1 MTETIVEQGRSDAKV
16 TTAVEGVP
24 EKTRRPLVRL
34 VYWIARRQYKRVP
47 GPAKAMAHDMKV
59 LLAYGAFEKACERS
73 HKLEER
79 LKHIAVLRA
88 AQQIGCE
95 YCLDIGPW
103 VARNSGVP
111 ERQIREL
118 HLYQASD
125 AFDHLDR
132 LVLEYADAMSRT
144 PVVVGDELRAQLR
157 EHLDE
162 AQLVELTT
170 AIALENWR
178 ARFNHALALPPDE
191 FSRPEER
198 LAAAGA

>member
-1 MTETIVEQGRSDAKV
+1 MPETIVEQGRPQARTS
-16 TTAVEGVP
+16 TAIEGVP
-24 EKTRRPLVRL
+24 EDTRRPLVRL
-34 VYWIARRQYKRVP
+34 IYWITRRQYKRVP
-47 GPAKAMAHDMKV
+47 GPAKALAHDMKV
-59 LLAYGAFEKACERS
+59 LLAYGCFEKACDRA
-73 HKLEER
+73 HKLDHR
-79 LKHIAVLRA
+79 LKHIAELRA
-88 AQQIGCE
+88 AQQVGCE

-103 VARNSGVP
+103 VARKDGVP

-132 LVLEYADAMSRT
+132 LVLEYADSMTRT
-144 PVVVGDELRAQLR
+144 PVVVGDDLRAQLR

-170 AIALENWR
+170 VIALENWR
-178 ARFNHALALPPDE
+178 ARFNHALAVPPDD

-198 LAAAGA
+198 LAAAA